1 MSAAIILPLQP
12 MSSPKNIA
20 LRINGDL
27 REEIGWPEL
36 AATVAGVRDSLPPEE
51 RADVGII
58 VGNYGEA
65 GAINL
70 YGPAHGLPPV
80 LSGTNTAWYR
90 GYGSTP
96 PQTLIVVGFSQKA
109 AEAAF
114 QSCRLAAMN
123 VIPFGIRNEEGEYHR
138 EIFLCGAPKQ
148 PWPAFWADF
157 RRFG

>member
-1 MSAAIILPLQP
+1 
-12 MSSPKNIA
+12 
-20 LRINGDL
+20 
-27 REEIGWPEL
+27 
-36 AATVAGVRDSLPPEE
+36 
-51 RADVGII
+51 

-90 GYGSTP
+90 GYGSTS
-96 PQTLIVVGFSQKA
+96 PQTLIVVGFSQKE

-123 VIPFGIRNEEGEYHR
+123 AIPFGIHNEEGEYHR
-138 EIFLCGAPKQ
+138 EIFLCGPPRQ

>member
-36 AATVAGVRDSLPPEE
+36 AATVAGVRDTVPPEK
-51 RADVGII
+51 RADMGII

-70 YGPAHGLPPV
+70 QARPRTAAGAQWHD
-80 LSGTNTAWYR
+80 TAWYR

-96 PQTLIVVGFSQKA
+96 PQTYRRRLLA
-109 AEAAF
+109 EEAEAAF

-123 VIPFGIRNEEGEYHR
+123 VIPFDIRNEEGEYHR

>member
-1 MSAAIILPLQP
+1 
-12 MSSPKNIA
+12 
-20 LRINGDL
+20 
-27 REEIGWPEL
+27 
-36 AATVAGVRDSLPPEE
+36 
-51 RADVGII
+51 

-70 YGPAHGLPPV
+70 YGPAHGLLPV

-96 PQTLIVVGFSQKA
+96 PQTLIVVGFSQKE

-123 VIPFGIRNEEGEYHR
+123 AIPFGIHNEEGEYHR
-138 EIFLCGAPKQ
+138 EIFLCGPPRQ